1 MPWDTFGLEDIRRFC
16 LLGCFF
22 AWGYYEILA
31 QKSRQE
37 KVSKCTKI
45 LNYSKSSYVICQN
58 YIWCLN
64 ILSICYSQKQL
75 KHFAHPRD
83 IFGLEPIRIF
93 STISSPCVL
102 HSFKY
107 FLKLCFGCFGTNDQ
121 KNQIRKTSIHVDFYV
136 KYSCITFCVKTF
148 QYSQIVY
155 IKRTTQKKLVLF
167 FFWCSHLLQNI
178 HQFLGCQAIGISC
191 SIVFF

>member
-37 KVSKCTKI
+37 KVLKCTKI
-45 LNYSKSSYVICQN
+45 LNYKKSSYVICQN

-93 STISSPCVL
+93 SAISSPCVL

-107 FLKLCFGCFGTNDQ
+107 FLKLCFGTNVPKKSDK
-121 KNQIRKTSIHVDFYV
+121 KN
-136 KYSCITFCVKTF
+136 KYSCRFLCQVF
-148 QYSQIVY
+148 MYNF
-155 IKRTTQKKLVLF
+155 L
-167 FFWCSHLLQNI
+167 CQNVPILSNCI
-178 HQFLGCQAIGISC
+178 H
-191 SIVFF
+191 